1 MTTGV
6 RYRKMEA
13 EYVGF
18 LRILRKEGRIGIFMT
33 KQETYDYLR
42 ANGVEFEITEHAAV
56 YNMAECAELA
66 LPYPEDEAKNLFVR
80 DDKKRSYYLIT
91 VRGEKRVDLK
101 EFRRAH
107 GTRSLSFASPEE
119 LLSFLKLTPGSV
131 TPLGLLNDEDCR
143 VQFYLD
149 EDFLLP
155 PGRIGVHP
163 NDNTATIWLQTQEL
177 LRVIRAHGTSVTL
190 CRV

>member
-1 MTTGV
+1 
-6 RYRKMEA
+6 
-13 EYVGF
+13 
-18 LRILRKEGRIGIFMT
+18 MT

-42 ANGVEFEITEHAAV
+42 ANGVELEMTEHAAV
-56 YNMAECAELA
+56 YNTAECAELA
-66 LPYPEDEAKNLFVR
+66 LPHPEDEAKNLFVR

-119 LLSFLKLTPGSV
+119 LLNFLKLTPGSV
-131 TPLGLLNDEDCR
+131 TPLGLLNDESR
-143 VQFYLD
+143 SVQFYLD
-149 EDFLLP
+149 EEFLLP

-177 LRVIRAHGTSVTL
+177 LRILRAHGTSVTL
-190 CRV
+190 CTI